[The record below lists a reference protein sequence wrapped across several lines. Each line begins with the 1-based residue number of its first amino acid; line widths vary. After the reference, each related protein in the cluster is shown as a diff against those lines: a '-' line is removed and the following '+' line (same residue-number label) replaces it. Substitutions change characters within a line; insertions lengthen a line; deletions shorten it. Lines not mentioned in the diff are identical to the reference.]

1 MEVQNTDES
10 KIKKTGIK
18 KSEKEVIRVEFN
30 LKLDEDKKI
39 LNHLN
44 SLLATLNSDSTL
56 RQVKDSELVKRAIL
70 GLDERDLTKVRDSL
84 MSKGERIKLWT
95 KNYNMKN
102 QTDLS
107 VEDFM
112 VDVLPGLTKKE
123 LKIYQRVT
131 VQ

>member
-30 LKLDEDKKI
+30 LKSDEDKKI

>member
-1 MEVQNTDES
+1 MEVQNTDVEKVRKS
-10 KIKKTGIK
+10 ANKKA
-18 KSEKEVIRVEFN
+18 EREVVKVEFN
-30 LKLDEDKKI
+30 LKSQDDRKI
-39 LNHLN
+39 LEHLN
-44 SLLATLNSDSTL
+44 SLLTTLNSDSTL

-102 QTDLS
+102 QTELS